1 LNNKGVLATILVIQ
15 LILLIFFTFAVLESK
30 KESFSEESKVVRVSM
45 FKVPASYYDLS
56 NNQGYLDDKNTN
68 INSKSEFTGTLNDT
82 FKNYNKFKYT
92 IGTTFD
98 IEDTTNEVSKED
110 QV

>member
-30 KESFSEESKVVRVSM
+30 KESFSEESKVIRVSM
-45 FKVPASYYDLS
+45 FKVPASYYDLI
-56 NNQGYLDDKNTN
+56 NNQVYLDDKNTN
-68 INSKSEFTGTLNDT
+68 IQSKNEFTGTLNDT
-82 FKNYNKFKYT
+82 FKNYNKFGYS
-92 IGTTFD
+92 IGMTFD